1 MCIINNTKTKSM
13 KNLDQQSAIY
23 YRNNLVSFIDWDSQF
38 KVETLNGLETV
49 VVIFIG
55 TALLHVSLNELSN

>member
-1 MCIINNTKTKSM
+1 M

-23 YRNNLVSFIDWDSQF
+23 FQNKVVSFIDWDSQF
-38 KVETLNGLETV
+38 IVETLSGLETI

-55 TALLHVSLNELSN
+55 TALLHVSLSELSN

>member
-1 MCIINNTKTKSM
+1 M
-13 KNLDQQSAIY
+13 KNLDQQESIY
-23 YRNNLVSFIDWDSQF
+23 FKNKLVSFIDWDSQF
-38 KVETLNGLETV
+38 RIETLNGWETI

>member
-1 MCIINNTKTKSM
+1 M

>member
-1 MCIINNTKTKSM
+1 M

-38 KVETLNGLETV
+38 VSDGLNGLETRIT
-49 VVIFIG
+49 IFIG
-55 TALLHVSLNELSN
+55 TAVLNVNFHELSN

>member
-1 MCIINNTKTKSM
+1 MYIINNTKTKSM

-38 KVETLNGLETV
+38 VSDGLNGFETRIT
-49 VVIFIG
+49 IFIG
-55 TALLHVSLNELSN
+55 NAVLNVNFHELSN